1 MHYPSCHARWSPEP
15 AFFGISGSVLS
26 IFKLKTEIHS
36 HQVSSNF
43 LYSSWIMKHVAE
55 CFSQREFLS
64 FSPKSCSRLS
74 FRIWWFSNMSIWSY
88 GRVEIKQLGSKRKWI
103 CFFCV
108 GRFFYQVLLWIVR
121 CVAKYKSSTKSSR
134 QKSLCLIRHL
144 KTVSDLSRHL
154 RNFRNKL
161 NSHEQ

>member
-1 MHYPSCHARWSPEP
+1 MAASTLHCWNWSIVSLKCSTVLRLADWWSSPSNSSSRWSPEP

-43 LYSSWIMKHVAE
+43 LYSSCIMKHVAE
-55 CFSQREFLS
+55 CFSQRAFLS

-88 GRVEIKQLGSKRKWI
+88 GRVEIKQLGFEEEVDL
-103 CFFCV
+103 FFLC
-108 GRFFYQVLLWIVR
+108 GTLLLPSSPLDCEVR
-121 CVAKYKSSTKSSR
+121 C
-134 QKSLCLIRHL
+134 
-144 KTVSDLSRHL
+144 
-154 RNFRNKL
+154 
-161 NSHEQ
+161 